1 MAMCPKT
8 NDWQRP
14 GVKFGGFARASNTV
28 HGERARLGFQGMQR
42 GLSILRFR
50 FLGFA
55 RNEIWGGRTHYG
67 IVTVACRD
75 ESGVAPAG
83 WGLEMSGVPTSA
95 PHRGYRIGVRQ
106 DEGGWPAHF
115 HRNCEAL
122 AVGWGWTCWAYPP
135 PRPAVGTGSESG
147 KTRRELDTRSGSGK
161 TVVGYGCRPRLGER
175 DDDLS
180 PRIQ

>member
-14 GVKFGGFARASNTV
+14 GVKFGGFARVTNTV

-67 IVTVACRD
+67 LVTVACRD

-83 WGLEMSGVPTSA
+83 WGLDMPGVPTSA

-106 DEGGWPAHF
+106 DGCRVWMPA
-115 HRNCEAL
+115 
-122 AVGWGWTCWAYPP
+122 P
-135 PRPAVGTGSESG
+135 PRGAGLRPFAADSVMVYGDRLSREDPPCIPPKFSRTFPKSG
-147 KTRRELDTRSGSGK
+147 NGINSRQ
-161 TVVGYGCRPRLGER
+161 
-175 DDDLS
+175 
-180 PRIQ
+180 I